1 MSIIPGTNYTITK
14 QKAIGKVT
22 SVTKD
27 PFSPLTVGRAYTG
40 VKSFKVATSAINN
53 DDSID
58 QTAHGLSSGDIV
70 YYSSEGG
77 LYTLKN
83 PIANEPNTIE
93 VFVHNNTITDINDA
107 HGLKTG
113 DAVYYSDGGSGS
125 PITGLANGGR
135 YFIIKVDD
143 YTFKLASSFKDAG
156 NGVEINLTG
165 TGHDNQQFYPYVNEG
180 EEFYIGAVTADKFKL
195 YKTYA
200 DAIAATNA
208 VEINN
213 SSLLGNNNQTFSTP
227 FGNFNPAD
235 A

>member
-27 PFSPLTVGRAYTG
+27 PFSPLAIGRTYTG

-77 LYTLKN
+77 LATLKN
-83 PIANEPNTIE
+83 PIVNAPDTVE

-113 DAVYYSDGGSGS
+113 DAVYYSAEDGTAIG
-125 PITGLANGGR
+125 GLANAGK
-135 YFIIKVDD
+135 YYIIKVDD

-156 NGVEINLTG
+156 NGVEIPLTN
-165 TGHDNQQFYPYVNEG
+165 TGNDNQQFYPYVNEG
-180 EEFYIGAVTADKFKL
+180 EEFYIGAVNADKFKL

-200 DAIAATNA
+200 NYIAGNNA
-208 VEINN
+208 VQIND
-213 SSLLGNNNQTFSTP
+213 SSLLGNNNQTFSVP
-227 FGNFNPAD
+227 FGKFDPAD
-235 A
+235 D